1 MVTERFIYDELAG
14 CPRCH
19 CAMAAELPDGSL
31 LATWY
36 AGTHE
41 GHADSAVFVS
51 RFRPGADAW
60 DAPRCVADTPDLSDG
75 NSIVFVS
82 RGAGVSP
89 AVHLYFATITGP
101 GWDSAHMSQMV
112 SDDLGETFSPRQD
125 MGLPA
130 GFLVRNKA
138 IVLANNR
145 VLWPIYDETEWTS
158 LCLISDD
165 DGETW
170 RQSGRIERTNG
181 IGNIQPTLVE
191 RANGDIIAL
200 LRTGGQG
207 GFVWRSDSS
216 DGGETWSPC
225 VLTDRPNPNSGIDAV
240 RLTDGRVLLVY
251 NHTADG
257 RTPLNLALSCD
268 ECATWEPYLTLESAP
283 GEYSYPAI
291 LQTRDG
297 AVHVL
302 YTWRRE
308 KIKHAVLLVK

>member
-1 MVTERFIYDELAG
+1 MVKERFIYDELAG

-36 AGTHE
+36 AGTRESHP
-41 GHADSAVFVS
+41 DSAVFVS
-51 RFRPGADAW
+51 RLRPGADVW
-60 DAPRCVADTPDLSDG
+60 DAPRCMADTPDLSDG
-75 NSIVFVS
+75 NSVVFCNS
-82 RGAGVSP
+82 RGRVW
-89 AVHLYFATITGP
+89 LYYATIAGK
-101 GWDSAHMSQMV
+101 GWDSARMSQRV
-112 SDDLGETFSPRQD
+112 SDDLGETFSPPQD
-125 MGLPA
+125 MGLPT

-138 IVLANNR
+138 IVLANER
-145 VLWPIYDETEWTS
+145 VLWPVYDETDWTS

-170 RQSGRIERTNG
+170 RPSGRIERTNG
-181 IGNIQPTLVE
+181 IGCIQPALIE
-191 RANGDIIAL
+191 RATGDIIAL

-225 VLTDRPNPNSGIDAV
+225 VATDLPNPNSGIDAV
-240 RLTDGRVLLVY
+240 KLTGGGVLLVY
-251 NHTADG
+251 NHTPDG
-257 RTPLNLALSCD
+257 RTPLNLAFSAD
-268 ECATWEPYLTLESAP
+268 ECATWEPYLTLESEP

-291 LQTRDG
+291 LQTRAG
-297 AVHVL
+297 VVHIL

-308 KIKHAVLLVK
+308 RIKHVVLYP

>member
-41 GHADSAVFVS
+41 GHADSAVFAS

-60 DAPRCVADTPDLSDG
+60 DTPRCVADTPDLSDG
-75 NSIVFVS
+75 NSVVFCNSQGRVW
-82 RGAGVSP
+82 
-89 AVHLYFATITGP
+89 LYFATITGH
-101 GWDSAHMSQMV
+101 GWDSARMFQRV
-112 SDDLGETFSPRQD
+112 SDDLGKTFSPPQN
-125 MGLPA
+125 MGLPT
-130 GFLVRNKA
+130 GFLVRNKPV
-138 IVLANNR
+138 VLANNR
-145 VLWPIYDETEWTS
+145 VLWPIYDETNWTS

-170 RQSGRIERTNG
+170 RPSGRIERTNG
-181 IGNIQPTLVE
+181 VGCIQPTLIE
-191 RANGDIIAL
+191 RADGSIIAL

-207 GFVWRSDSS
+207 GFVWRSESR

-225 VLTDRPNPNSGIDAV
+225 VATDRPNPNSGIDAV
-240 RLTDGRVLLVY
+240 RLRGRGVLLVY
-251 NHTADG
+251 NHTPNG
-257 RTPLNLALSCD
+257 RTPLNLALSTD
-268 ECATWEPYLTLESAP
+268 ECATWEPYLTLESEA

-291 LQTRDG
+291 LQTGDG
-297 AVHVL
+297 AVHIL

-308 KIKHAVLLVK
+308 KIKHVVLAV